1 MDAETY
7 AAGGGRGRTHEDRKE
22 PVTMTFEPNEY
33 SPNSSPS
40 RRPKPSRLQAL
51 AESNNT
57 FFSNLH
63 QEQAHCRHHRQQSAP
78 DFRVPARTPSPTSRA
93 RHRSPDMSLTGD
105 GRRSSSRR
113 RQQQQQQQLQQES
126 SPGRF
131 GGWLNTPNAADST
144 GTGGVGGCVSPD
156 TTPTPKSA
164 TPSRLGF
171 FASLTKQLSTPTP
184 STPSTPSITVTSS
197 AVDRNARAT
206 ADELLNLDVDT
217 ALCPSSSAADR
228 SDAFSPAAY
237 KNLQMNATGL
247 LRRMQDAY
255 RARTIA
261 YKEAVAERE
270 AQREEAEE
278 TELRVRSLRTQLE
291 SMAEKAQEQELAMR
305 RLVAELRFERSARE
319 EEREGE
325 RRERRRL
332 EGEVE
337 KLKERER
344 VAEGEGEGEGE
355 GPLITEDLCVEEA
368 QGRKRWRKSDGT
380 VGSDLSIDTDAES
393 AESES
398 IFSRSR
404 SPTTMTCATESEM
417 NAELLSVRTP
427 PVGAVA
433 QGQGQKK
440 SVTTPQL
447 TAFQRL
453 VKGISGDGTAA
464 NGSVGGVV
472 EECSNCRGQDSSV
485 AWDTVSLLRDEN
497 RGLKHRVAELE
508 TVVDAALDVVNS
520 IGLS

>member
-1 MDAETY
+1 MDTETY
-7 AAGGGRGRTHEDRKE
+7 AAGGDRGRRTHHEDGE
-22 PVTMTFEPNEY
+22 EQQPITMTFEPNEY

-40 RRPKPSRLQAL
+40 RRPQPSRLQAL
-51 AESNNT
+51 AESNNA

-78 DFRVPARTPSPTSRA
+78 DFHPGARTPSPTSRA
-93 RHRSPDMSLTGD
+93 RHRSQDIMPLTGD

-113 RQQQQQQQLQQES
+113 RQDN

-131 GGWLNTPNAADST
+131 GGWLNTPNAGDNASIVS
-144 GTGGVGGCVSPD
+144 GGVSPD

-171 FASLTKQLSTPTP
+171 FASLTKQLTTTP
-184 STPSTPSITVTSS
+184 SPATPDITVTASS
-197 AVDRNARAT
+197 STAIDPNARAT

-217 ALCPSSSAADR
+217 ALYPSPTDR
-228 SDAFSPAAY
+228 DTFSPSAY
-237 KNLQMNATGL
+237 KNLQLNAAGL
-247 LRRMQDAY
+247 LHKMQDAY

-261 YKEAVAERE
+261 YKEVVAERE
-270 AQREEAEE
+270 VQREEAEE

-319 EEREGE
+319 EEREMEKKE
-325 RRERRRL
+325 RGRL
-332 EGEVE
+332 E
-337 KLKERER
+337 RE
-344 VAEGEGEGEGE
+344 
-355 GPLITEDLCVEEA
+355 
-368 QGRKRWRKSDGT
+368 GRKRWRKSDGT
-380 VGSDLSIDTDAES
+380 VRSDLSIDTDAES

-404 SPTTMTCATESEM
+404 SPTAMTSATESEV
-417 NAELLSVRTP
+417 NAELLCVRTP
-427 PVGAVA
+427 PVGMVS
-433 QGQGQKK
+433 QGQKK
-440 SVTTPQL
+440 VTTPQL

-453 VKGISGDGTAA
+453 VKGISGDGTGV
-464 NGSVGGVV
+464 NGGVGGVV

-508 TVVDAALDVVNS
+508 VVVDGALDVVNG

>member
-1 MDAETY
+1 MDTERY
-7 AAGGGRGRTHEDRKE
+7 AAGGDRGRRTHHEDGE
-22 PVTMTFEPNEY
+22 EQQPITMTFEPNEY

-40 RRPKPSRLQAL
+40 RRPQPSRLQAL
-51 AESNNT
+51 AESNNA

-78 DFRVPARTPSPTSRA
+78 DFHPGARTPSPTSRA
-93 RHRSPDMSLTGD
+93 RHRSQDIMPLTGD

-113 RQQQQQQQLQQES
+113 RQDN

-131 GGWLNTPNAADST
+131 GGWLNTPNAGDNASIVS
-144 GTGGVGGCVSPD
+144 GVSPD

-171 FASLTKQLSTPTP
+171 FASLTKQLTTTP
-184 STPSTPSITVTSS
+184 SPATPDITVTASTS
-197 AVDRNARAT
+197 TIDPNARAT
-206 ADELLNLDVDT
+206 ADELLNLDVET
-217 ALCPSSSAADR
+217 ALYPSPTDR
-228 SDAFSPAAY
+228 DTFSPAAY
-237 KNLQMNATGL
+237 KNLQLNAAGL
-247 LRRMQDAY
+247 LHKMQDAY

-261 YKEAVAERE
+261 YKEIVAERE
-270 AQREEAEE
+270 VQREEAEE

-319 EEREGE
+319 EERDFEKKE
-325 RRERRRL
+325 RVRL
-332 EGEVE
+332 EREVE
-337 KLKERER
+337 RMREERD
-344 VAEGEGEGEGE
+344 GGGE
-355 GPLITEDLCVEEA
+355 GPLITEDLCVDEA

-380 VGSDLSIDTDAES
+380 VRSDLSIDTDAES

-404 SPTTMTCATESEM
+404 SPTAMTSATESEV

-427 PVGAVA
+427 PVGMVV
-433 QGQGQKK
+433 QGQKK
-440 SVTTPQL
+440 VTTPQL

-453 VKGISGDGTAA
+453 VKGISGDGTGV
-464 NGSVGGVV
+464 NGGVGGVV

-508 TVVDAALDVVNS
+508 VVVDGALDVVNG